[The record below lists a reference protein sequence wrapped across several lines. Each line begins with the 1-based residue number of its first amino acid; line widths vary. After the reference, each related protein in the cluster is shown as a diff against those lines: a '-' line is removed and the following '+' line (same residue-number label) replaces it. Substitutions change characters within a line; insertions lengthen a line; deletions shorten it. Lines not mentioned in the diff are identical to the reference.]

1 MSYPGVCMNVLVIVL
16 AMAILNYASNA
27 TSIDYVFD
35 LV

>member
-16 AMAILNYASNA
+16 VILNYAPNA

-35 LV
+35 LL